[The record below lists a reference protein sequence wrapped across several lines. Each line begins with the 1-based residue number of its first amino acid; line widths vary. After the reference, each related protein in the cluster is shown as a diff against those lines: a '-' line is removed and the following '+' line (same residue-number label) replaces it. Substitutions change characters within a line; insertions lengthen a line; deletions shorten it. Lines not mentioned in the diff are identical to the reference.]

1 MSCHCHEHNQEHN
14 HEHHHEEHEHEHGG
28 HCCCHE
34 DHEHGHEH
42 CHGHGHDEEGELGL
56 RQIILAA
63 ALFAVALLLEHIP
76 GAERAFTSRLSD
88 VAQAPAIFNAAK
100 LLLFAAAFLICG
112 KGVLINAVK
121 NILRGQIFDEQF
133 LMAAASIAAVA
144 IGEYP
149 EAVAV
154 MLFYQ
159 VGEWFEDYAVDKSRG
174 SIQSL
179 VGLRPDKAFVLRDGA
194 FVQAAPEDVK
204 VGETIQVKPGERVP
218 LDGVVIEGNSF
229 VDTSAL
235 TGESV
240 PREIF
245 EGAAIMAGFVNQSG
259 LVTVK
264 VTKAAAESSVSRI
277 LELVENAAEKKAKA
291 QKFIT
296 RFAKVYTPLVCFGAV
311 LTAIV
316 PPIFANAAWSVWIY
330 RAIMFLIVS
339 CPCALV
345 ISVPLSF
352 FGGIGLASSKGIL
365 IKGSNYIELLSK
377 AKIAA
382 FDKTGTL
389 TQGVFVVSEIHPSPD
404 AKISQEEL
412 IAVAAHAEKFS
423 EHPISKSLK
432 IAHHCPKCESLA
444 LKNVQEIRGQGI
456 SVEIEGQKVLA
467 GNLKLMEAFGVQQIT
482 PCPKDD
488 VGTIVHIAVDGIY
501 QGHIIISDKIKEASR
516 AALAALKKAGIKK
529 TVMLTGDARPVAE
542 ATAKVLGVD
551 QTCAELLPQDKVARV
566 EELLNEG
573 TTIFAGDGIND
584 APVLARA
591 DVGIAMGALG
601 SDAAIEASDVV
612 IMNDDLQKIS
622 EAMKISKKT
631 MRVVWQNI
639 ALSLAVK
646 FGIMALAIPGIG
658 NLWLAVFGDVG
669 VLFLAVMNA
678 LRLAAFARSSSAK
691 GSPQS
696 AA

>member
-1 MSCHCHEHNQEHN
+1 MSH
-14 HEHHHEEHEHEHGG
+14 EHEHEHHHDG
-28 HCCCHE
+28 HCCGHNHSHEHACCHDHGCH
-34 DHEHGHEH
+34 DHEHG
-42 CHGHGHDEEGELGL
+42 EEAELGL
-56 RQIILAA
+56 KKIILAA
-63 ALFAVALLLEHIP
+63 VLFAIALLLEHLP
-76 GAERAFTSRLSD
+76 FFKG
-88 VAQAPAIFNAAK
+88 QIFPIAK
-100 LLLFAAAFLICG
+100 MLLFAAAYLICA
-112 KGVLINAVK
+112 KGVLIGAVQ

-133 LMAAASIAAVA
+133 LMAAASIAALA

-159 VGEWFEDYAVDKSRG
+159 VGEWFEDYAVDKSRD

-179 VGLRPDKAFVLRDGA
+179 VGLRPDKAFVLRKGQILQVA
-194 FVQAAPEDVK
+194 PQEVQ
-204 VGETIQVKPGERVP
+204 VGETIQVKAGERVP
-218 LDGVVIEGNSF
+218 LDGVVLEGDSF

-240 PREIF
+240 PRQIAS
-245 EGAAIMAGFVNQSG
+245 GSIVMAGFVNQSG
-259 LVTVK
+259 LITVK
-264 VTKAAAESSVSRI
+264 VTKPADQSSVSRV
-277 LELVENAAEKKAKA
+277 LELVENAADKKARA

-296 RFAKVYTPLVCFGAV
+296 RFAKVYTPLVCLAAV
-311 LTAIV
+311 LVAIV
-316 PPIFANAAWSVWIY
+316 PPIFANAQWSTWIY
-330 RAIMFLIVS
+330 RATMFLVVS

-352 FGGIGLASSKGIL
+352 YGGIGLASSKGIL

-389 TQGVFVVSEIHPSPD
+389 TQGVFVVNEIHPSPQ

-412 IAVAAHAEKFS
+412 IAVATHAEKYS

-432 IAHHCPKCESLA
+432 IAHHCPKCESLN
-444 LKNVQEIRGQGI
+444 LNNVQEFRGKGI

-467 GNLKLMEAFGVQQIT
+467 GNLKLMETFGVQNIV

-488 VGTIVHIAVDGIY
+488 IGTIVHVAVDNVY
-501 QGHIIISDKIKEASR
+501 QGHIVISDKIKEQSR

-529 TVMLTGDARPVAE
+529 TVMLTGDSKEIAQAN
-542 ATAKVLGVD
+542 AKLLGID
-551 QTCAELLPQDKVARV
+551 QTAAELLPEDKVRRV
-566 EELLNEG
+566 EELLAEG
-573 TTIFAGDGIND
+573 KLLFAGDGIND

-612 IMNDDLQKIS
+612 IMNDDLNKIPT
-622 EAMKISKKT
+622 AIKIAKKT
-631 MRVVWQNI
+631 MGVVWQNI
-639 ALSLAVK
+639 AMSLLVK
-646 FGIMALAIPGIG
+646 FGIMALAVPGIA

-669 VLFLAVMNA
+669 VLFLAVLNA
-678 LRLAAFARSSSAK
+678 LRLSLFKREAN
-691 GSPQS
+691 
-696 AA
+696 

>member
-1 MSCHCHEHNQEHN
+1 MSNDHEHECGHEHEHEHEHCHDHEHE
-14 HEHHHEEHEHEHGG
+14 HEHHHE
-28 HCCCHE
+28 
-34 DHEHGHEH
+34 HEH
-42 CHGHGHDEEGELGL
+42 CHCGHDDHHHDHCCHDEGEELGL
-56 RQIILAA
+56 KKIILAA
-63 ALFAVALLLEHIP
+63 VIFAVALVLEHLHKDS
-76 GAERAFTSRLSD
+76 T
-88 VAQAPAIFNAAK
+88 IFNAVK
-100 LLLFAAAFLICG
+100 LLMFAVAYLICA

-121 NILRGQIFDEQF
+121 NIFKGQIFDEQF
-133 LMAAASIAAVA
+133 LMAAASIAALA

-159 VGEWFEDYAVDKSRG
+159 VGEWFEDYAVDKSRD

-194 FVQAAPEDVK
+194 IVQTAPEQVQI
-204 VGETIQVKPGERVP
+204 GETIQVKAGERIP
-218 LDGVVIEGNSF
+218 LDGVVLEGNSF

-245 EGAAIMAGFVNQSG
+245 AGAQVMAGFVNQSG
-259 LVTVK
+259 LITIK
-264 VTKAAAESSVSRI
+264 VTKSADESNVSRI
-277 LELVENAAEKKAKA
+277 LELVENAADKKARA

-296 RFAKVYTPLVCFGAV
+296 RFAKVYTPLVCLAAV
-311 LTAIV
+311 LVAIV
-316 PPIFANAAWSVWIY
+316 PPIFANAQWSTWVY
-330 RAIMFLIVS
+330 RAIMFLVVS

-352 FGGIGLASSKGIL
+352 YGGIGLASSKCIL

-389 TQGVFVVSEIHPSPD
+389 TQGVFVVNEIHPS
-404 AKISQEEL
+404 AVSKISQEEL
-412 IAVAAHAEKFS
+412 VAIATHAEKFS
-423 EHPISKSLK
+423 DHPISKSLK
-432 IAHHCPKCESLA
+432 IAHHCPKCESVA

-456 SVEIEGQKVLA
+456 KVEIEGQTILA
-467 GNLKLMEAFGVQQIT
+467 GNIKLMEAFNVQQIL
-482 PCPKDD
+482 PCSKEDI
-488 VGTIVHIAVDGIY
+488 GTIVHVAVDGIY
-501 QGHIIISDKIKEASR
+501 QGHIVISDKIKEQSR
-516 AALAALKKAGIKK
+516 GALLALKKAGIKK
-529 TVMLTGDARPVAE
+529 TVMLTGDAQTAAD
-542 ATAKVLGVD
+542 ATAKALGID
-551 QTCAELLPQDKVARV
+551 QTAAELLPQDKVARL
-566 EELLNEG
+566 EELIKEG

-612 IMNDDLQKIS
+612 VMNDDLNKICD
-622 EAMKISKKT
+622 AIKISKRT

-639 ALSLAVK
+639 ALSLGIK
-646 FGIMALAIPGIG
+646 FGIMALAVPGVA

-669 VLFLAVMNA
+669 VLIAASLNA
-678 LRLAAFARSSSAK
+678 LRLSLFKRAK
-691 GSPQS
+691 K
-696 AA
+696 